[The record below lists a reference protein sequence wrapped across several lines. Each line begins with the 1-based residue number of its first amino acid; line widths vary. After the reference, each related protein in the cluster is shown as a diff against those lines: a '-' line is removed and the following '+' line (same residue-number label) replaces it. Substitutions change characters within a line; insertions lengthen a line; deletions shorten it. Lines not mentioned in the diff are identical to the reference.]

1 VSATPK
7 RLAKGLWRWTAR
19 HPEWHP
25 DGFGAEVGCF
35 AIDAKGETLLVDP
48 LLPEDPEPAFDLIEK
63 ILGDR
68 LTMLITIPLH
78 VRSSEQ
84 IWRRYRKRA
93 DTTIRGHPA
102 CAKRLSDRS
111 GFREF
116 DPDNELPAGVTAHRI
131 GKPRRY
137 ETPLHIP
144 SHKALVFGDAVAGVD
159 GGLRVWSE
167 DRVDEKVGR
176 FYRERFNPSLKP
188 LLDLDF
194 ERVLVT
200 HGQPVLQ
207 DAKKELRSALR
218 RKPWYYVREG

>member
-1 VSATPK
+1 MSGTPK

-116 DPDNELPAGVTAHRI
+116 DPIASSSRGHRPPDRQAAPLRDPAPHSLSQGA
-131 GKPRRY
+131 
-137 ETPLHIP
+137 
-144 SHKALVFGDAVAGVD
+144 
-159 GGLRVWSE
+159 GLR
-167 DRVDEKVGR
+167 
-176 FYRERFNPSLKP
+176 
-188 LLDLDF
+188 
-194 ERVLVT
+194 
-200 HGQPVLQ
+200 
-207 DAKKELRSALR
+207 
-218 RKPWYYVREG
+218 